1 MNDYLSYFNI
11 NWNKYLH
18 LFNIYENVQVIFLI
32 TKDEANNCLKIAN
45 INNYDIYDVTYSKIK
60 KLENIGPFIL
70 RKSHSLDFNKEE
82 DYSIEK
88 SIIAFFDV
96 YFLGKFLKFLL

>member
-32 TKDEANNCLKIAN
+32 TKDEADNCLKIGN
-45 INNYDIYDVTYSKIK
+45 INNYDIYDVTYSKITI
-60 KLENIGPFIL
+60 LICLLFIL
-70 RKSHSLDFNKEE
+70 NGLQYVKKIYQHCLI
-82 DYSIEK
+82 YLHI
-88 SIIAFFDV
+88 
-96 YFLGKFLKFLL
+96 